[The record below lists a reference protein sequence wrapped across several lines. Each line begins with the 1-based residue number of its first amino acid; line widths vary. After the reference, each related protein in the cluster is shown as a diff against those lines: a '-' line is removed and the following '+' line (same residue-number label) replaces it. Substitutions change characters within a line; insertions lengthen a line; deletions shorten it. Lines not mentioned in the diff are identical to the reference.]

1 MESIYVPIIGRNF
14 IMDMGQE
21 SYNKMADTVN
31 GIGGCRK
38 NG

>member
-1 MESIYVPIIGRNF
+1 MESIYVPMIGRNF

-21 SYNKMADTVN
+21 SYNKMADSVN
-31 GIGGCRK
+31 GLDVCRK